1 MSELFKAQRTFIGTG
16 GASAAGGIRDFTS
29 KAIQANTSPNEF
41 SAAFEGLRELVAE
54 LKKNNDAELLAQEFN
69 NFSTDL
75 TKDVTT
81 FEPGGDP
88 ETLRQRYL
96 TKIEAATESMPAN
109 VAAAFRSRAMNDLRT
124 QWGGLLAS
132 EFEASQKRIF
142 REQKQA
148 TEILG
153 NDVINAY
160 SDLIDAESRSDT
172 IFDSNDL
179 SAAQND
185 IEQKIADFRDFAESI
200 ERSGSAY
207 NHPLFAD
214 QQIAKLTSGIALVR
228 GNEELRGMSKEQRKE
243 FIANIKAN
251 NFKGMP
257 EEIQALASLRP
268 EERTKFVE
276 RLAAFEIAHSSWEAA
291 FQTNELNKFKQA
303 FAEQI
308 DARNEARDAG
318 DLNKAVAITES
329 LRRDIKTFLN
339 NFGGDVDVSGMM
351 KDVLAIDVNKERAA
365 KELAREQYMVAQEVY
380 LNQHNA
386 AILRKIPGAVEVSQ
400 FDLERQEITVVMQ
413 DGTAKTMKFPD
424 NFQNEI
430 DQERASREISE
441 SNISF
446 QEKLKQ
452 LNALNKTMYGAATTG
467 ARLTAVEAATN
478 VAPILQKS
486 ITATLADTNENNPAR
501 GTVHW
506 DNAVK
511 YHHLALETDDPVQ
524 TVRYLDRAESE
535 LRKSFS
541 QTEAQWKTYQ
551 AAKAVETNRTR
562 NPADLKK
569 WEQHHNLN
577 PTKLMA
583 TAARLSAG
591 LKITEEQRTD
601 IKKLR
606 NMIARG
612 LVPSSVADFMSH
624 ALSTVDASIEDKEAA
639 GQMLR
644 GFHSVVKHL
653 IDDNLEKNLRDGLD
667 DKTENRW
674 IILDTLMRMEDL
686 PNTNVVELYS
696 KAFDPNN
703 QVGDEPDEWAN
714 DFRSAFE
721 GLADPAFFL
730 GTDFVDL
737 PETLKETA
745 LTIGRRIRTTFPEF
759 GNNPEMI
766 AKKAWRLMQKE
777 QKLAMS
783 ASSLPLTGLGDNPAT
798 RLSKNSIEFHWPH
811 AASVM
816 HGIIEKEIKENAN
829 FAFGQQF
836 FDPVKQRTMALTE
849 LIPLNNKTA
858 ELGQTVFLEATGT
871 TVVDGKVMPR
881 FYAVK
886 SANQAGRFENVMVS
900 TGVDD
905 DEFTPMLIDAHA
917 IYKSIDEKSRKL
929 WKQSHEAG
937 INQAISLAKWRRGE
951 ERGNLQPLTFPTL
964 DNAGSPGTT
973 Q

>member
-41 SAAFEGLRELVAE
+41 SAAFEGFNELVTE

-96 TKIEAATESMPAN
+96 AKIEAATESMPAN

-132 EFEASQKRIF
+132 EFEASQQRIF

-207 NHPLFAD
+207 NHPLFAE

-243 FIANIKAN
+243 FIANIKAD

-276 RLAAFEIAHSSWEAA
+276 RLAAFEVSHSNWEAA
-291 FQTNELNKFKQA
+291 FQTNELNKFKLA
-303 FAEQI
+303 ISEKV

-318 DLNKAVAITES
+318 QIDRAAAITED
-329 LRRDIKTFLN
+329 LRRDIKN
-339 NFGGDVDVSGMM
+339 VYKYFGGNVDVSGMM
-351 KDVLAIDVNKERAA
+351 KEVLAIDVNKERAA
-365 KELAREQYMVAQEVY
+365 EEIALEQLMVAQETFY
-380 LNQHNA
+380 NQHKA
-386 AILRKIPGAVEVSQ
+386 SVLSKVPGAVEVSR
-400 FDLERQEITVVMQ
+400 FDVERHEMTVVME
-413 DGTAKTMKFPD
+413 DGTVKTMDIPS
-424 NFQNEI
+424 NLYEEAT
-430 DQERASREISE
+430 QERASDKIFE
-441 SNISF
+441 SNISS

-452 LNALNKTMYGAATTG
+452 LNALNKNMYTAATTG
-467 ARLTAVEAATN
+467 GRLKRVKEAID
-478 VAPILQKS
+478 VAPIAQKS
-486 ITATLADTNENNPAR
+486 ITATLNDTNKDNPAR

-511 YHHLALETDDPVQ
+511 YHQLALEADDPVQ

-541 QTEAQWKTYQ
+541 QTEAQYEIQQ
-551 AAKAVETNRTR
+551 AAKAVEANYTRT
-562 NPADLKK
+562 PANLRK
-569 WEQHHNLN
+569 WEQYNNLN

-583 TAARLSAG
+583 TAARLSANAE
-591 LKITEEQRTD
+591 ITEEQRTD

-612 LVPSSVADFMSH
+612 LVPSSVVDFMRH

-653 IDDNLEKNLRDGLD
+653 TDDNLEKNLRDGLD

-703 QVGDEPDEWAN
+703 QVGNEPDEWAGE
-714 DFRSAFE
+714 FRSAFE
-721 GLADPAFFL
+721 GLADPAFFW

-737 PETLKETA
+737 PETLKQTA
-745 LTIGRRIRTTFPEF
+745 LNTGRRIRTTFPEF
-759 GNNPEMI
+759 GNDPKMI
-766 AKKAWRLMQKE
+766 AKKAWRLTQKE

-783 ASSLPLTGLGDNPAT
+783 ASSLPLTDLGDNPAT

-858 ELGQTVFLEATGT
+858 ELGQTVFLEAVGT

-886 SANQAGRFENVMVS
+886 AANQAGRFENVMVS

-905 DEFTPMLIDAHA
+905 DSFTPMLIDSHA
-917 IYKSIDEKSRKL
+917 IYRSIDKKARES
-929 WKQSHEAG
+929 WKESHKAG
-937 INQAISLAKWRRGE
+937 IKQQIRLTQSREGKLRGSL
-951 ERGNLQPLTFPTL
+951 NPMPPIPLQ
-964 DNAGSPGTT
+964 
-973 Q
+973 